1 MIESSELETL
11 KRTLP
16 ILEGHYKMYIEERDK
31 SNYSRLKKDREHAN
45 HNMFSHAEYLKRALT
60 ANHYVLATIYDGNQY
75 QFEDFIKYV
84 DSDMPGYIQK
94 VKERIEK
101 LEGKMHKEE

>member
-1 MIESSELETL
+1 MIELSELEIL

-16 ILEGHYKMYIEERDK
+16 VLEGHYEMYLEERDK
-31 SNYSRLKKDREHAN
+31 SNYSRIKKDRECAK
-45 HNMFSHAEYLKRALT
+45 HNMYSHAEYLKRTLT
-60 ANHYVLATIYDGNQY
+60 ANPYVSATVYDGNQF
-75 QFEDFIKYV
+75 QFEDFINFV

-101 LEGKMHKEE
+101 LEAEMHKEE